1 MALSAAELLRDVGRL
16 LARSHELQETL
27 ENLVR
32 LVARWMRV
40 GCCSIYLLE
49 DEGSEL
55 VLRATR
61 GLHKDAVG
69 RVRLH
74 VGKGIVGA
82 CLETRESIPVPD
94 VRLDPRHVE
103 FTGSGEERF
112 LSLLAVPLVVRALP
126 VGVLSVQT
134 GRPRSFGGDE
144 VELLETIASQVAT
157 IVLNARLLDR
167 AFREGDVGEATTIP
181 APAPAPFP
189 AGTVIRGLA
198 TAPGVAIGPIHL
210 QPPRGDLAID
220 HYRPA
225 RSARSEWRATER
237 ALRETT
243 RQISDIRAAVGER
256 FGREFA
262 RVFTTHIMILEDDG
276 FREKLRAQIFDHGN
290 AARALHDT
298 MREYMRIFTASKN
311 PTIRERAADIED
323 VLRRAVGE
331 LLGVRQQNPPLGD
344 GVIVVADQIAP
355 SEFVLL
361 ETEKVAGLVTEHG
374 GPTSHAAI
382 FARSL
387 EIPGVTGVSGFLA
400 RLRPSDR
407 LIVDGI
413 DSQLIVNPTD
423 EMLAEYESKRDRFD
437 RLRNRLDEFGNLP
450 SQTRDG
456 EEILLCGNVGG
467 LNDIELIRRHGARGI
482 GLFRTEILVLSSRG
496 FPNEAEQVQIYRE
509 AAEALLPE
517 WVTIRTF
524 DLGGDKWVPGEI
536 GREENPQLGWRSIR
550 MLLARPEILETQL
563 RAVVRANTGGN
574 LRVMIPMLTSIE
586 ELEATS
592 ELLESVCAE
601 LSTAKAP
608 PLGIM
613 LETPAA
619 IALADRLAPSV
630 DFFSIGTNDL
640 VQYTL
645 AVDREN
651 ERVAA
656 SYDPFHPAVLMQIRR
671 AARVAAEAGIPCS
684 VCGELAG
691 NPAAVPLLVGLGI
704 REFSMAPVW
713 VSLVREVVRATDSGR
728 AEALARQAVA
738 SSRADDVR
746 ALVSSELEAMGL
758 YRDADLEAAL
768 RPLVAARHVDSPSAG
783 RIASRQPPMRRN

>member
-1 MALSAAELLRDVGRL
+1 M
-16 LARSHELQETL
+16 
-27 ENLVR
+27 R
-32 LVARWMRV
+32 LVARWMHV

-49 DEGSEL
+49 DDGSEL

-61 GLHKDAVG
+61 GLRQDAVG
-69 RVRLH
+69 KVRLRA
-74 VGKGIVGA
+74 GNGIVGS
-82 CLETRESIPVPD
+82 CIESRESISVPD
-94 VRLDPRHVE
+94 VRLDPRQVE

-134 GRPRSFGGDE
+134 GRPRSFSEDE

-167 AFREGDVGEATTIP
+167 AFREGEVGEATTV
-181 APAPAPFP
+181 ASPAPFP
-189 AGTVIRGLA
+189 AGTLIRGLS
-198 TAPGVAIGPIHL
+198 TAPGIAIGPVHL
-210 QPPRGDLAID
+210 QPPRGNLAID
-220 HYRPA
+220 LYRPA

-298 MREYMRIFTASKN
+298 MREYMRIFAASES

-331 LLGVRQQNPPLGD
+331 LLGVRQQNPPLRD
-344 GVIVVADQIAP
+344 GVIVVADRIAP

-423 EMLAEYESKRDRFD
+423 EMLAEYEGKRDRFD
-437 RLRNRLDEFGNLP
+437 RLRDRLDESGNLP
-450 SQTRDG
+450 SRTRDG

-496 FPNEAEQVQIYRE
+496 FPNEAEQVQIYRA

-524 DLGGDKWVPGEI
+524 DLGGDKWMPGEI
-536 GREENPQLGWRSIR
+536 AREENPQLGWRSIR
-550 MLLARPEILETQL
+550 MLLARPELLETQL
-563 RAVVRANTGGN
+563 RAVVRANTAGN

-586 ELEATS
+586 ELDAVRA
-592 ELLESVCAE
+592 LLESVCGE

-608 PLGIM
+608 PLGVM

-619 IALADRLAPSV
+619 VALADRLAASV

-656 SYDPFHPAVLMQIRR
+656 SYDAFHPAVLMQIER
-671 AARVAAEAGIPCS
+671 AATVAKEAGIPCS

-728 AEALARQAVA
+728 AEVLARQAVL
-738 SSRADDVR
+738 SSRADEVR
-746 ALVSSELEAMGL
+746 ALVSRELEAMGL
-758 YRDADLEAAL
+758 YRDADLAAAL
-768 RPLVAARHVDSPSAG
+768 RPLVAARHVDSRG
-783 RIASRQPPMRRN
+783 TGG